1 MVNKIPVPP
10 IEEFKNSKPDDFKES
25 LYRSISSLYTGHIPP
40 QCLKFYT
47 EYLVGFIAAKA
58 ITLLNICEEENIKI
72 PNFDEMTRDM
82 FFVEGHCI
90 NALIDFSKKEKQA
103 QAASENALSSLND
116 IVANFS
122 KSKNKGGDDG
132 APVN

>member
-1 MVNKIPVPP
+1 MVKKIPVPP
-10 IEEFKNSKPDDFKES
+10 IQDFKNSTPDEFRES

-40 QCLKFYT
+40 ECLKFYT
-47 EYLVGFIAAKA
+47 EYLVGFLAAKV
-58 ITLLNICEEENIKI
+58 IRLLKTCEEENIKI
-72 PNFDEMTRDM
+72 PDFDEMARDM

-90 NALIDFSKKEKQA
+90 NALIDFSKKEKEA

-122 KSKNKGGDDG
+122 KSKNNDGGDTS
-132 APVN
+132 VN